1 MRQWQTR
8 VRYISGLVQLH
19 STSPLPSAPMVW
31 ATGHCHCPWV
41 QLEHYT
47 ALYFYCPPPNWM
59 RRRPNFCAP
68 LFIAQNNRMQQTY
81 EGLNWTFRS
90 WNLCIFLTNVGQ
102 IFILVL
108 FLTFTFILTHI
119 CQSTIGSRMS
129 WSNIFDFQQMCKEV
143 ARDGPCFYP
152 GGLKS
157 LVRAIS
163 LFLSLFH
170 FSQAGRKRG
179 VQAGWKSGHMSW
191 PKTWPKTTCSLLQ
204 LHWQLCIR
212 LLQTPARESLVCQLF
227 DWSCDPVICIWTG
240 AWRIIS

>member
-1 MRQWQTR
+1 MRLVNICVSDRPGSDISAALCNCTQPAPCPLLQWFGQ
-8 VRYISGLVQLH
+8 LVTVTVHECNWSITLH
-19 STSPLPSAPMVW
+19 CTFTAHRPIEW
-31 ATGHCHCPWV
+31 GDV
-41 QLEHYT
+41 QI
-47 ALYFYCPPPNWM
+47 FS
-59 RRRPNFCAP
+59 P
-68 LFIAQNNRMQQTY
+68 LFIAQNNRMQQPY
-81 EGLNWTFRS
+81 ERLKWTFRS

-119 CQSTIGSRMS
+119 CQSTISRRMS

-152 GGLKS
+152 GGLES

-179 VQAGWKSGHMSW
+179 V
-191 PKTWPKTTCSLLQ
+191 
-204 LHWQLCIR
+204 
-212 LLQTPARESLVCQLF
+212 
-227 DWSCDPVICIWTG
+227 
-240 AWRIIS
+240 